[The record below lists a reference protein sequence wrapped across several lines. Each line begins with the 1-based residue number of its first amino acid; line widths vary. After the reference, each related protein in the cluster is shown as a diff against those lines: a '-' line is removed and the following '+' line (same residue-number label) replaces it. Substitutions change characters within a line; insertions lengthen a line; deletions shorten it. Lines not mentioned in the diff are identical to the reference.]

1 MASTTLQ
8 TKKHICAGMTGD
20 GHHVCML
27 GISLEETERVF
38 PLADAASAT
47 RHPASAVRSY
57 HLPKADGVR
66 GGVRV
71 KQLFILGNVPQGE
84 KAHVLH
90 LFRASAGDHLSGREA
105 RTWRAGDVSL
115 CVRSMY

>member
-1 MASTTLQ
+1 
-8 TKKHICAGMTGD
+8 MTGD

-90 LFRASAGDHLSGREA
+90 LFRASAGDHLSGG
-105 RTWRAGDVSL
+105 TDMAGGRCFFVCSNYVL
-115 CVRSMY
+115 VQETGNRGSKITVRKV